1 MAKHTKEGKIATAI
15 VESVNDFTLDL
26 DSVGR
31 NIAQVSNTVLYNRL
45 EAVMESAREHKYQD
59 DTLDIE
65 KHYEMIRRLGQ

>member
-45 EAVMESAREHKYQD
+45 EVVMESAREHKYQD